1 MKNTALALAVVSLS
15 ICFGLQV
22 QRAERLDKAGA
33 EQTSM
38 KVGTEASRATDD
50 RGSVSADIND
60 SDEFLQRAIKPGPQR
75 DYSEKIDALLKRMTL
90 EEKVGQMTQLAI
102 GMISKGRDQDI
113 QIDPE
118 KLDKAVGRY
127 GVGSIL
133 NVSEQALTPDKWHD
147 TIRQIQEAAKK
158 TRLGI
163 PVIYGIDS
171 IHGANYVQGATL
183 FPQEIGMAATWNP
196 ELMKRGAEVAGMET
210 RAAGIPW
217 SFSPVLD
224 IGRNPLWPR
233 FWETFG
239 EDPYLAKVMGVAF
252 VRGMEGLDVSS
263 QDHVASSL
271 KHYMGYSLPL
281 TGRDRTPALIPE
293 NYLREYVLPT
303 FDAAVK
309 AGAHTVMVNS
319 AEINGVPGHINR
331 HILTD
336 ILYGE
341 LGFQG
346 FVVSDWEDIKKL
358 VTIWRVAANEKEA
371 TRMAV
376 MAGIDMS
383 MVPLDYSFADH
394 LIALVKEGAVP
405 QSRID
410 EAVRRILRV
419 KFELGLFE
427 KPTPDPAL
435 KSKIGLN
442 ESRQASL
449 QAALESMTLLK
460 NTNNLLPI
468 SKDRKVLV
476 TGPTAD
482 SMISLNNGWSYVWQ
496 GSEESLYPKDRL
508 TIRRAVEAKAGAA
521 KVTYVPG
528 TKITRPP
535 GSTSNNTPT
544 DVEAE
549 VDIPAAVRAAA
560 SVDVVVLCLGEGSYT
575 ETPGNITDL
584 TLGEPQLRL
593 AEAIEATGKPVVLV
607 LVEGRPRIINRIV
620 DKAGAILMAYNPGN
634 EGGQAVADVLF
645 GDFNPSGKLP
655 FTYPRTPNGLITY
668 DHKAFETEDTAFG
681 NMAFK
686 PQFEFG
692 EGLSYTTFAFSDL
705 RLGQKTV
712 TGNVDLSISVTVTN
726 NGRRAG
732 MEVVQLYVSDLVASL
747 SPPGKRLR
755 RFAKIYLE
763 PGQSRT
769 VSFKLR
775 RDDLS
780 FIGVDNKSVVEPG
793 EFEVTIAG
801 LKQRF
806 ELK

>member
-1 MKNTALALAVVSLS
+1 MRIVALALAVVALSLWLDLPVHEAKS
-15 ICFGLQV
+15 MSALPAQSV
-22 QRAERLDKAGA
+22 ERGPV
-33 EQTSM
+33 T
-38 KVGTEASRATDD
+38 
-50 RGSVSADIND
+50 ADIDD
-60 SDEFLQRAIKPGPQR
+60 SDLFFQNAIRTAGPER
-75 DYSEKIDALLKRMTL
+75 DNSQKIEALLKRMTL

-102 GMISKGRDQDI
+102 GMISTGRDQTI
-113 QIDPE
+113 QIDPA
-118 KLDKAVGRY
+118 KLDKAIVHY

-133 NVSEQALTPDKWHD
+133 NVSEQALTADRWHE
-147 TIRQIQEAAKK
+147 IINQIQDSATKK

-171 IHGANYVQGATL
+171 IHGATYVRGSTL

-196 ELMKRGAEVAGMET
+196 ELMKRGAEISAMET

-224 IGRNPLWPR
+224 IGRQPVWPR
-233 FWETFG
+233 FYETFG

-252 VRGMEGLDVSS
+252 VRGMEGSDVGS
-263 QDHVASSL
+263 QDHVATSL
-271 KHYMGYSLPL
+271 KHYMGYSFSFN
-281 TGRDRTPALIPE
+281 GRDRTPAWIPE
-293 NYLREYVLPT
+293 NYLREYFLPT
-303 FDAAVK
+303 FAAAVK

-319 AEINGVPGHINR
+319 AEINGVPGHINH

-336 ILYGE
+336 ILRDE
-341 LGFQG
+341 LGFKG

-358 VTIWRVAANEKEA
+358 VTVWHVAATEKEA

-427 KPTPDPAL
+427 NPRPNAAL
-435 KSKIGLN
+435 KSKIGLM

-449 QAALESMTLLK
+449 QAARESMTLLK
-460 NTNNLLPI
+460 NTGSLLPLA
-468 SKDRKVLV
+468 KNRKVLV

-482 SMISLNNGWSYVWQ
+482 SLIPLDNGWTYVWQ
-496 GSEESLYPKDRL
+496 GSEESLYPKDRP
-508 TIRRAVEAKAGAA
+508 TIRRAIEAKAGAA
-521 KVTYVPG
+521 NVTYFPG
-528 TKITRPP
+528 TQITRGP
-535 GSTSNNTPT
+535 GPSNGTPT
-544 DVEAE
+544 NVEAE
-549 VDIPAAVRAAA
+549 VDIPAAVRAAREA
-560 SVDVVVLCLGEGSYT
+560 DVVVLCLGEGSYA
-575 ETPGNITDL
+575 ETPGNIPDL
-584 TLGEPQLRL
+584 TLGELQLKL

-620 DKAGAILMAYNPGN
+620 DKAGAVLMAYNPGN

-655 FTYPRTPNGLITY
+655 FTYPRTPNGLLTY
-668 DHKAFETEDTAFG
+668 DQKAFETEAFDNAG
-681 NMAFK
+681 FT

-692 EGLSYTTFAFSDL
+692 SGLSYTTFAYGEL
-705 RLGQKTV
+705 QLNKKTV
-712 TGNVDLSISVTVTN
+712 TGNVDLSVSITVKN
-726 NGRRAG
+726 SGQRAG
-732 MEVVQLYVSDLVASL
+732 KEVVQLYVSDLVASL
-747 SPPGKRLR
+747 SPAGKRLK
-755 RFAKIYLE
+755 RFAKVYLE

-769 VSFKLR
+769 LTFKLG

-780 FIGVDNKSVVEPG
+780 FIGANNKPVVEPG

-801 LKQRF
+801 LKDRF